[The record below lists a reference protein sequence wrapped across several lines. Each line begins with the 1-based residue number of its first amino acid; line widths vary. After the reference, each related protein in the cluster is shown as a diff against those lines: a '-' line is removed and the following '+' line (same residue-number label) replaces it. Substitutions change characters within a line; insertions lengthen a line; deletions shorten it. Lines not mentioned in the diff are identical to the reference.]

1 MVFDRS
7 NPDGAVMVV
16 GGGIGGMRAA
26 LDLADAGLKV
36 YLVEK
41 DPGLGGR
48 VAQLGYMFP
57 THDCV
62 LCRGTSDH
70 GYGCTRPAISPAFIE
85 TNQHP
90 NIHVMTRTEIL
101 DANGQVGDFSVT
113 IRHNPRYVIVDRC
126 TNCGLCAA
134 VCPRRL
140 PSELQESLVTRMA
153 IHKSAPRALPNAYYV
168 DKGDDCLD
176 CRRCEQICPTNAV
189 NLDEEP
195 REEELRISAIILALG
210 YRLSDAKTLE
220 EYGFGRYSNVL
231 HSMQYE
237 RYVSRSGPTD
247 GMVLRPSDNKPPK
260 RVAWLQCI
268 GSRDQDHPYCS
279 SICCMYATKE
289 AVLTK
294 QRLGNEAHCQVFMM
308 DERAFNKEFNAY
320 FHQSSDK
327 YGVVYTRCRISDI
340 REDSKTKDLF
350 LRYLDAGGELHEER
364 FDMVVLSVGV
374 QPPGGAEELSRKLDF
389 DLNAYGFCETDKF
402 NPLETNQPGI
412 YVCGAFSTPKEIA
425 ETIIDAAGAAGDV
438 MRMFHDQLGK
448 LPSSK
453 EYPFLSTGDFP
464 PEIDVAGQEPRVGV
478 FVCRCHPSIDGV
490 VDIDRVLS
498 RANTFRNVVYTED
511 VGYGCFPEGV
521 EKIKSAVNNHKLNR
535 VVVAGCSHRTHESL
549 FQRTVREVGLNPYLM
564 EMTNIREFCAWVHPD
579 EPEKATRKATEMI
592 RIATER
598 SNLLQP
604 VYKSSIDPIKRALII
619 GGGVAGMSAALAIAD
634 AGFNVTLV
642 EKLDALGGNLHNIN
656 YVVEGENPQKLL
668 RDLVNRVVANNRIDV
683 YTRTEVVAH
692 TGHIGA
698 YQAILQHRS
707 GEETIISHG
716 VTIVAIGGRESR
728 GTKYLQGQHPKVITQ
743 LDLEEAIAYRLD
755 EITQLKDVVMIQ
767 CVRPE
772 GVDQDYC
779 SRICCTNTI
788 KNATRIKVAN
798 PDCRVTVL
806 YKDIITYGFR
816 EQYYT
821 EARRRG
827 VLFVRYD
834 DEHEPVAEA
843 LNGKIRVSVD
853 EPMLGRK
860 MSFEPDLLVLSTA
873 VVPAEGADELARVLK
888 VPLSS
893 EGFFLEA
900 HIKMRPMDFM
910 EEGIFLCGMAHYP
923 KFIEE
928 TISHALATAARA
940 ITILSK
946 EPLYVG
952 GTIAVVDPDKC
963 VGCLTCARTC
973 PFGIPVIDES
983 KMGVGSIVGAAYI
996 NPTLCHGCG
1005 TCTAECPAVAIQLI
1019 NYLDQQ
1025 VMIPEA
1031 HVLGSWIQA

>member
-1 MVFDRS
+1 MVIER
-7 NPDGAVMVV
+7 PKTEGAVMVV

-26 LDLADAGLKV
+26 LDLAEAGIKV

-90 NIHVMTRTEIL
+90 NLQVMTRSEIL
-101 DANGQVGDFSVT
+101 DADGQAGDFTVR

-140 PSELQESLVTRMA
+140 PNEMQESLVTRNA

-176 CRRCEQICPTNAV
+176 CRRCEEVCPTNAV
-189 NLDEEP
+189 NLDETAW
-195 REEELRISAIILALG
+195 EEDIKVSAIILALG
-210 YRLSDAKTLE
+210 YQLSNASVLE
-220 EYGFGRYSNVL
+220 EYGYGRFANVV

-237 RYVSRSGPTD
+237 RYVSRSGPTE
-247 GMVLRPSDNKPPK
+247 GMVLRPSDNKAPK

-268 GSRDQDHPYCS
+268 GSRDQEHPYCS

-294 QRLGNEAHCQVFMM
+294 QRLGGNAHCQIFMM
-308 DERAFNKEFNAY
+308 DERAFNKEYNAY
-320 FHQSSDK
+320 FHQSTAL
-327 YGVVYTRCRISDI
+327 YGVEYTRCRISDLK
-340 REDSKTKDLF
+340 EDTQTKDLIIQ
-350 LRYLDAGGELHEER
+350 YLDSAGKLQESR

-374 QPPGGAEELSRKLDF
+374 LPPSGAQELSQKLGF
-389 DLNAYGFCETDKF
+389 DLNEYGFCETDKF
-402 NPLETNQPGI
+402 NPLETSKPGI

-438 MRMFHDQLGK
+438 MRLFNEQLGN
-448 LPSSK
+448 LPSSR
-453 EYPFLSTGDFP
+453 EFPFLSTGNFP
-464 PEIDVAGQEPRVGV
+464 PEVDIQNQDPRVGV
-478 FVCRCHPSIDGV
+478 FVCRCHPSIDATIDV
-490 VDIDRVLS
+490 DRVVT
-498 RANTFRNVVYTED
+498 RAKSYSNVVYSED
-511 VGYGCFPEGV
+511 VGYGCFPEGI
-521 EKIKSAVNNHKLNR
+521 EKIKAAISNHNLNR

-549 FQRTVREVGLNPYLM
+549 FQRIVRETGLNPYLM

-579 EPEKATRKATEMI
+579 QPEMATHKAMEMI

-598 SNLLQP
+598 ANYLQP
-604 VYKSSIDPIKRALII
+604 VYKSAINPEKRALII
-619 GGGVAGMSAALAIAD
+619 GGGIAGMSAALAIAD
-634 AGFNVTLV
+634 AGIEVALV
-642 EKLDALGGNLHNIN
+642 ERSEALGGNLHNIN
-656 YVVEGENPQKLL
+656 YVVEGYNPQRLL
-668 RDLVNRVVANNRIDV
+668 RDLVNRVVADNRIRV
-683 YTRTEVVAH
+683 YPRTEVISH

-698 YQAILQHRS
+698 YQAILRRS
-707 GEETIISHG
+707 DGFEETINHG

-743 LDLEEAIAYRLD
+743 LDLEDTIAHRLD
-755 EITQLKDVVMIQ
+755 EITKLKEVVMIQ
-767 CVRPE
+767 CVRAE
-772 GVDQDYC
+772 GVGQDYC

-788 KNATRIKVAN
+788 KNAMRIKVAN
-798 PDCRVTVL
+798 PGCRVIVL

-834 DEHEPVAEA
+834 DEHEPVTES
-843 LNGKIRVSVD
+843 LNGDVRVTLQ
-853 EPMLGRK
+853 EPMLGRTLA
-860 MSFEPDLLVLSTA
+860 FQPDLIVLSTA
-873 VVPAEGADELARVLK
+873 VVPAKGAEELSKVLK
-888 VPLSS
+888 VPLSN

-910 EEGIFLCGMAHYP
+910 EEGIFICGMAHYP

-928 TISHALATAARA
+928 SISHALATAARA

-946 EPLYVG
+946 EPLHVG
-952 GTIAVVDPDKC
+952 GTVAVVDQDKC

-973 PFGIPVIDES
+973 PFQIPVIDES
-983 KMGVGSIVGAAYI
+983 RIGTGAIVGAAYI
-996 NPTLCHGCG
+996 DPTLCHGCG
-1005 TCTAECPAVAIQLI
+1005 TCTAECPALAIQLV
-1019 NYLDQQ
+1019 NYTDQQ
-1025 VMIPEA
+1025 VMVPEA

>member
-1 MVFDRS
+1 MVIEKP
-7 NPDGAVMVV
+7 NPEGAVMVV

-70 GYGCTRPAISPAFIE
+70 GYGCTRPAISPAFIG

-90 NIHVMTRTEIL
+90 NLNVMTRTEIL
-101 DANGQVGDFSVT
+101 DAEGQAGDFTVNL
-113 IRHNPRYVIVDRC
+113 RHQPRHVIVDRC

-140 PSELQESLVTRMA
+140 PSEMQESLVTRNA

-168 DKGDDCLD
+168 DKGDDCID
-176 CRRCEQICPTNAV
+176 CRRCEEICPTNAV
-189 NLDEEP
+189 NLDEVAWDEQ
-195 REEELRISAIILALG
+195 IQVTAIILALG
-210 YRLSDAKTLE
+210 YQLSDASTLE
-220 EYGFGRYSNVL
+220 EYGFGRFPNVV

-237 RYVSRSGPTD
+237 RYVSRSGPTE
-247 GMVLRPSDNKPPK
+247 GMVLRPSDNKAPK
-260 RVAWLQCI
+260 RIAWLQCI
-268 GSRDQDHPYCS
+268 GSRDQEHPYCS

-294 QRLGNEAHCQVFMM
+294 QRLGEDAHCQIFMM

-320 FHQSSDK
+320 FHQSTEEF
-327 YGVVYTRCRISDI
+327 GVQYTRCRISDLK
-340 REDSKTKDLF
+340 EDAITKDLVVQ
-350 LRYLDAGGELHEER
+350 YLDSTGKLLEDR

-374 QPPGGAEELSRKLDF
+374 LPPGGAEELSTKLGF
-389 DLNAYGFCETDKF
+389 DLNQYGFCQTDKF
-402 NPLETNQPGI
+402 NPLETSKPGI
-412 YVCGAFSTPKEIA
+412 YVCGAFATPKEIA

-438 MRMFHDQLGK
+438 MRLFNEQLGNS
-448 LPSSK
+448 PTSR
-453 EYPFLSTGDFP
+453 EYPFSSRGDFP
-464 PEIDVAGQEPRVGV
+464 PELDISKEDPSVGV
-478 FVCRCHPSIDGV
+478 FVCRCHPSIDGTVDVDQV
-490 VDIDRVLS
+490 VAAAQLYPGVTH
-498 RANTFRNVVYTED
+498 AED
-511 VGYGCFPEGV
+511 VGYGCFPEGI
-521 EKIKSAVNNHKLNR
+521 EKIKEAITSRNLNR

-579 EPEKATRKATEMI
+579 QPEKATRKAMEMV
-592 RIATER
+592 RIATGRANVLE
-598 SNLLQP
+598 P
-604 VYKSSIDPIKRALII
+604 IYKSTIVPEKHALII
-619 GGGVAGMSAALAIAD
+619 GGGISGMSAALAIAD
-634 AGFNVTLV
+634 AGIEVSIV
-642 EKLDALGGNLHNIN
+642 ERSGALGGNLHNIN
-656 YVVEGENPQKLL
+656 YVVEGFNPQRLL
-668 RDLVNRVVANNRIDV
+668 RDLINRVIAENRIRV
-683 YTRTEVVAH
+683 YTRTEVVKH

-698 YQAILQHRS
+698 YEALLRHS
-707 GEETIISHG
+707 DGSEEVIKHG

-728 GTKYLQGQHPKVITQ
+728 GTKYLQGKHPKVISQ
-743 LDLEEAIAYRLD
+743 LELEEIIAHQLD
-755 EITQLKDVVMIQ
+755 EIVKLKEVVMIQ

-772 GVDQDYC
+772 GVEKDYC

-788 KNATRIKVAN
+788 KNAMRIKVAN
-798 PDCRVTVL
+798 PECKITVL

-827 VLFVRYD
+827 VVFVRYD
-834 DEHEPVAEA
+834 DEHEPITE
-843 LNGKIRVSVD
+843 SVD
-853 EPMLGRK
+853 GNIQVTVQELILNRK
-860 MSFEPDLLVLSTA
+860 MVINPDLLVLSTA
-873 VVPAEGADELARVLK
+873 VVPADGAKALSKILK

-910 EEGIFLCGMAHYP
+910 EDGIFLCGSAHYP

-928 TISHALATAARA
+928 SISHALAAAARA

-946 EPLYVG
+946 EPLFVG
-952 GTIAVVDPDKC
+952 GTIAVVDQDKC
-963 VGCLTCARTC
+963 VGCLTCTRTC
-973 PFGIPVIDES
+973 PFEIPVIDES
-983 KMGVGSIVGAAYI
+983 KMGVGAIVGAAYI
-996 NPTLCHGCG
+996 DPTLCHGCG
-1005 TCTAECPAVAIQLI
+1005 TCTVECPAVAIQLM
-1019 NYLDQQ
+1019 NFTDQQ
-1025 VMIPEA
+1025 VMVPDA
-1031 HVLGSWIQA
+1031 RVLGSWVEA